1 MFNLKSFV
9 LNRRFLAKPKRVNSL
24 WSLGLSKT
32 FLLICLLVITG
43 VNLRVSAA
51 DYVVPANP
59 LSSVAEIKTDG
70 SVKYALQ
77 ATYIQDYATSG
88 HFLNRFLANAGVGGV
103 ISIGNTTQK
112 SSVGSTYTDI
122 NSLLNASDVEKHLFT
137 FETQSDGNI
146 KVKNCNDNTY
156 WGLNSSKRPY
166 PVSGVGSATSITF
179 TLDGS
184 HSGMFILSLDN
195 IIVKTASTASYIIS
209 VNSSSSYYNTTYKNI
224 SFKIWPVEE
233 KKASAVNYKF
243 FDTSDT
249 EITALAKSGVEITE
263 GSTVASLSGVTIPSY
278 VNATYY
284 TDAAF
289 TSEVAGTSTPEAN
302 KTYYVKTRY
311 KSGMPF
317 VLGGTY
323 FALGN
328 GSNYL
333 SNHDKTSGNDQYAI
347 KMSGDWYNGFVVQ
360 DYSSNYLSDAAGT
373 FSGTAD
379 SKLQIVL
386 TDENYYLKSVSTG
399 NYISLS
405 ADAVSYVA
413 DIASATPLSNLSETK
428 AGEILAAYPAARY
441 VGTYSSTQ
449 TGVAFDDIVKG
460 NGKIARE
467 ASKYYFVEQAANT
480 DYLLSSVNSSQ
491 ELTAGTT
498 VYAVSG
504 SNGGDNFAALWS
516 FNNNELTNI
525 NANKG
530 LSPQAELGAGTT
542 ATVGASSVSY
552 SNPQNIQAYTIS
564 LAGTG
569 VYNYLKQSGNETI
582 EASAAAPGAEGY
594 WYLREAETFTIKMNA
609 VGGQSYATVYAPV
622 ALAKPAG
629 ETAKLYTAAFST
641 DKKSL
646 VLTEITSEVI
656 AKETPIVLISKSAA
670 ASAKLALSYAAGEA
684 QVSDME
690 GCILKQLFDAD
701 ANRKDYRTL
710 GRNGQG
716 EVGFFV
722 PSASVTNIPA
732 NRAYLNIPEGSTL
745 SDLTNNLV
753 LRFEDGTETGI
764 APSELFGT
772 QEQQSAVIFDLSGR
786 RVQQAAKGGIYIMNG
801 KKIYV
806 KCRAN
811 ERN

>member
-1 MFNLKSFV
+1 MYSAF
-9 LNRRFLAKPKRVNSL
+9 LNAAPTKYRSYTSYYRIYEIIEPKANQVNY
-24 WSLGLSKT
+24 KYYDA
-32 FLLICLLVITG
+32 TG
-43 VNLRVSAA
+43 TPLNET
-51 DYVVPANP
+51 AN
-59 LSSVAEIKTDG
+59 SVEIKTG
-70 SVKYALQ
+70 GTVE
-77 ATYIQDYATSG
+77 
-88 HFLNRFLANAGVGGV
+88 NLANIPNYVDA
-103 ISIGNTTQK
+103 TF
-112 SSVGSTYTDI
+112 YT
-122 NSLLNASDVEKHLFT
+122 NE
-137 FETQSDGNI
+137 
-146 KVKNCNDNTY
+146 
-156 WGLNSSKRPY
+156 GL
-166 PVSGVGSATSITF
+166 
-179 TLDGS
+179 
-184 HSGMFILSLDN
+184 
-195 IIVKTASTASYIIS
+195 TAEVA
-209 VNSSSSYYNTTYKNI
+209 
-224 SFKIWPVEE
+224 
-233 KKASAVNYKF
+233 
-243 FDTSDT
+243 D
-249 EITALAKSGVEITE
+249 ITAT
-263 GSTVASLSGVTIPSY
+263 P
-278 VNATYY
+278 
-284 TDAAF
+284 
-289 TSEVAGTSTPEAN
+289 VAGT
-302 KTYYVKTRY
+302 TYYVKTRY

-317 VLGGTY
+317 VLDGTY
-323 FALGN
+323 FALGKD
-328 GSNYL
+328 SNYL
-333 SNHDKTSGNDQYAI
+333 YNDDKTSGNDQYAI
-347 KMSGDWYNGFVVQ
+347 KMSGDWYNGFVIQ
-360 DYSSNYLSDAAGT
+360 DSSDKYLSDADGT
-373 FSGTAD
+373 FSGTVD
-379 SKLQIVL
+379 SKLQIEL
-386 TDENYYLKSVSTG
+386 TGDNYFLKSVSTR

-405 ADAVSYVA
+405 SDAVAYVA

-460 NGKIARE
+460 KGKIVRE
-467 ASKYYFVEQAANT
+467 DSKYYFVEQAANT

-491 ELTAGTT
+491 KLIAGTT

-516 FNNNELTNI
+516 FNNKRLTNI
-525 NANKG
+525 NTGQA
-530 LSPQAELGAGTT
+530 LSPQAGLGTGTI
-542 ATVGASSVSY
+542 ATVDASSVY
-552 SNPQNIQAYTIS
+552 YANPQIFQAYWIS
-564 LAGTG
+564 LADTG
-569 VYNYLKQSGNETI
+569 VYNYLKQNGNETI
-582 EASAAAPGAEGY
+582 VASDAAPGAEGH

-629 ETAKLYTAAFST
+629 ETANLYTAAFST

-656 AKETPIVLISKSAA
+656 AKETPIVLISESAA

-806 KCRAN
+806 K
-811 ERN
+811 

>member
-24 WSLGLSKT
+24 WSFGLSKT
-32 FLLICLLVITG
+32 FLLICLLVVTGG
-43 VNLRVSAA
+43 VNHRVSAA
-51 DYVVPANP
+51 DIKYKLLGADDV
-59 LSSVAEIKTDG
+59 IKTDG
-70 SVKYALQ
+70 TKYAIQLKS
-77 ATYIQDYATSG
+77 ADVKTLPSGKSEKANYFLGDLGLNLNKEYLITLSTALSGGTYTTSIDY
-88 HFLNRFLANAGVGGV
+88 
-103 ISIGNTTQK
+103 IIGN
-112 SSVGSTYTDI
+112 VGQ
-122 NSLLNASDVEKHLFT
+122 ASGQFYLFT
-137 FETQSDGNI
+137 FEKSGDNTL
-146 KVKNCNDNTY
+146 VKNVKSDTY
-156 WGLNSSKRPY
+156 WGNNTQSRPYRVDASSAKPFTYSYDSSKSAFSISLDGKRLNVLSKTSHY
-166 PVSGVGSATSITF
+166 VSGDSKYANN
-179 TLDGS
+179 L
-184 HSGMFILSLDN
+184 
-195 IIVKTASTASYIIS
+195 
-209 VNSSSSYYNTTYKNI
+209 SYYNIYEI
-224 SFKIWPVEE
+224 VESAA
-233 KKASAVNYKF
+233 ASVSYKF
-243 FDTSDT
+243 FDTSDK
-249 EITALAKSGVEITE
+249 EITALAKNGVAITE

-289 TSEVAGTSTPEAN
+289 TSEVTGTSTPEAN

-333 SNHDKTSGNDQYAI
+333 YNHDKTSGNDQYAI

-360 DYSSNYLSDAAGT
+360 DSSDNYLSDAAGT
-373 FSGTAD
+373 FSGTTN
-379 SKLQIVL
+379 SKLQIEL
-386 TDENYYLKSVSTG
+386 KDENYYLKSVST
-399 NYISLS
+399 NRYISLS
-405 ADAVSYVA
+405 ADAVSYVTN
-413 DIASATPLSNLSETK
+413 IAFATPLSNLSETK
-428 AGEILAAYPAARY
+428 AREILADYPAARY

-449 TGVAFDDIVKG
+449 TDVAFDDIVKG
-460 NGKIARE
+460 KGKIERD

-491 ELTAGTT
+491 ELVAGRT

-516 FNNNELTNI
+516 FNYKKLTNI
-525 NANKG
+525 NTGQA
-530 LSPQAELGAGTT
+530 LSPQAGLGTGTI
-542 ATVGASSVSY
+542 ATVDASSVY
-552 SNPQNIQAYTIS
+552 YDKPQIFQAYWIS
-564 LAGTG
+564 LADTG
-569 VYNYLKQSGNETI
+569 VYNYLKQNGNETI
-582 EASAAAPGAEGY
+582 VASAAAPGVEGH

-656 AKETPIVLISKSAA
+656 AKETPIVLISESAA

-690 GCILKQLFDAD
+690 GCLLKQLFDAD

-710 GRNGQG
+710 GRNGEG

-732 NRAYLNIPEGSTL
+732 NRAYLNIPEGSMP
-745 SDLTNNLV
+745 SDLTKNLV

-772 QEQQSAVIFDLSGR
+772 QEQQPAVIFDLSGR

>member
-24 WSLGLSKT
+24 WSFDLSKT

-43 VNLRVSAA
+43 GVNLRVSAA
-51 DYVVPANP
+51 DITAKQ
-59 LSSVAEIKTDG
+59 LGAGDAIKTDG
-70 SVKYALQ
+70 TKYA
-77 ATYIQDYATSG
+77 IQLCDVPTFNEIKKQYY
-88 HFLNRFLANAGVGGV
+88 FLANGGWNSVITLGVNSSSFITN
-103 ISIGNTTQK
+103 ISNI
-112 SSVGSTYTDI
+112 I
-122 NSLLNASDVEKHLFT
+122 SDVEGAGKAYLFT
-137 FETQSDGNI
+137 FEVRSSDGKI
-146 KVKNCNDNTY
+146 VVKNYNDGTY
-156 WGLNSSKRPY
+156 WGFNSTTSKRPS
-166 PVSGVGSATSITF
+166 PVADISNAKAFTYEYKTGYKYGKSAFIIYLEGTS
-179 TLDGS
+179 LNEAS
-184 HSGMFILSLDN
+184 NLS
-195 IIVKTASTASYIIS
+195 AF
-209 VNSSSSYYNTTYKNI
+209 VNALSSNTNQSYYNIYEIN
-224 SFKIWPVEE
+224 EA
-233 KKASAVNYKF
+233 KADQVNYKYY
-243 FDTSDT
+243 DTAGT
-249 EITALAKSGVEITE
+249 PLNETANSVEITT
-263 GSTVASLSGVTIPSY
+263 GGTIENLANIPNY
-278 VNATYY
+278 VDATFY
-284 TDAAF
+284 TNEDLTA
-289 TSEVAGTSTPEAN
+289 EVADVTATPAAGT
-302 KTYYVKTRY
+302 TYYVKTRY

-333 SNHDKTSGNDQYAI
+333 YNHDNTSGNDQYAI
-347 KMSGDWYNGFVVQ
+347 KMSGDWYNGYVVQ

-379 SKLQIVL
+379 SKLQIEL

-405 ADAVSYVA
+405 ADAVSYVT

-491 ELTAGTT
+491 ELIAGTT

-516 FNNNELTNI
+516 FYNNVLTNI
-525 NANKG
+525 NAKKG

-629 ETAKLYTAAFST
+629 ETAKLYTAVFST

-690 GCILKQLFDAD
+690 GCLLKQLFDAD

-710 GRNGQG
+710 GRNGKG

-772 QEQQSAVIFDLSGR
+772 QVQQSAVIFDLSGR

-806 KCRAN
+806 K
-811 ERN
+811 

>member
-1 MFNLKSFV
+1 MFV
-9 LNRRFLAKPKRVNSL
+9 L
-24 WSLGLSKT
+24 SLGGTVLKT
-32 FLLICLLVITG
+32 TG
-43 VNLRVSAA
+43 ATSC
-51 DYVVPANP
+51 YV
-59 LSSVAEIKTDG
+59 
-70 SVKYALQ
+70 SVK
-77 ATYIQDYATSG
+77 
-88 HFLNRFLANAGVGGV
+88 
-103 ISIGNTTQK
+103 
-112 SSVGSTYTDI
+112 
-122 NSLLNASDVEKHLFT
+122 
-137 FETQSDGNI
+137 
-146 KVKNCNDNTY
+146 
-156 WGLNSSKRPY
+156 GLS
-166 PVSGVGSATSITF
+166 
-179 TLDGS
+179 
-184 HSGMFILSLDN
+184 
-195 IIVKTASTASYIIS
+195 
-209 VNSSSSYYNTTYKNI
+209 TYKNI

-249 EITALAKSGVEITE
+249 QITALAKNGVAITE

-289 TSEVAGTSTPEAN
+289 TSESKVAGTSTPEAN

-328 GSNYL
+328 GNNYL
-333 SNHDKTSGNDQYAI
+333 YNHDKTSGNDQYAI

-360 DYSSNYLSDAAGT
+360 DYSSKSSNYLSDADGT
-373 FSGTAD
+373 FNGTAD
-379 SKLQIVL
+379 SKLQIEL
-386 TDENYYLKSVSTG
+386 KDENYYLKSVRTG
-399 NYISLS
+399 NYIRLS
-405 ADAVSYVA
+405 TDAVSYV

-428 AGEILAAYPAARY
+428 AGEILADYPAARY

-449 TGVAFDDIVKG
+449 TGVAFNDIVKG
-460 NGKIARE
+460 NGKIALD

-480 DYLLSSVNSSQ
+480 AYLLSSVNSSQ
-491 ELTAGTT
+491 KLIAGTT

-516 FNNNELTNI
+516 FYNNELTNI
-525 NANKG
+525 NTGQA

-542 ATVGASSVSY
+542 ATVGPSSVSY
-552 SNPQNIQAYTIS
+552 SNPQNIQAYTIFLS
-564 LAGTG
+564 GDRK
-569 VYNYLKQSGNETI
+569 YNYLKQNGHETI
-582 EASAAAPGAEGY
+582 VASDAKPGAAAPGVEGY

-609 VGGQSYATVYAPV
+609 VDGKSYATVYAPV
-622 ALAKPAG
+622 ALAKPAD
-629 ETAKLYTAAFST
+629 ETAKLYTAAFSK

-646 VLTEITSEVI
+646 VLTEISSEVI
-656 AKETPIVLISKSAA
+656 AKETPIVLISESAA
-670 ASAKLALSYAAGEA
+670 ASAKLALSYEAGEA

-710 GRNGQG
+710 GRNGKG

-722 PSASVTNIPA
+722 PSASVANIPA

-764 APSELFGT
+764 APSALFGT
-772 QEQQSAVIFDLSGR
+772 QEQQPAACFDLSGR

-806 KCRAN
+806 K
-811 ERN
+811 

>member
-1 MFNLKSFV
+1 MFV
-9 LNRRFLAKPKRVNSL
+9 LSLAGRVL
-24 WSLGLSKT
+24 K
-32 FLLICLLVITG
+32 I
-43 VNLRVSAA
+43 
-51 DYVVPANP
+51 
-59 LSSVAEIKTDG
+59 
-70 SVKYALQ
+70 
-77 ATYIQDYATSG
+77 
-88 HFLNRFLANAGVGGV
+88 
-103 ISIGNTTQK
+103 IGNTACFV
-112 SSVGSTYTDI
+112 SVKG
-122 NSLLNASDVEKHLFT
+122 
-137 FETQSDGNI
+137 
-146 KVKNCNDNTY
+146 
-156 WGLNSSKRPY
+156 
-166 PVSGVGSATSITF
+166 TS
-179 TLDGS
+179 
-184 HSGMFILSLDN
+184 
-195 IIVKTASTASYIIS
+195 
-209 VNSSSSYYNTTYKNI
+209 TYKNI

-249 EITALAKSGVEITE
+249 EITALAKTGVEITE

-289 TSEVAGTSTPEAN
+289 TSTSEVAGTSTPEAD

-333 SNHDKTSGNDQYAI
+333 YNHDKTSGNDQYAI

-360 DYSSNYLSDAAGT
+360 DYSDNYLSDDAGT
-373 FSGTAD
+373 FSGTAG
-379 SKLQIVL
+379 SKLQIEL
-386 TDENYYLKSVSTG
+386 TGDNYFLKSVRTG
-399 NYISLS
+399 NYIRLS
-405 ADAVSYVA
+405 TDAVSYV

-449 TGVAFDDIVKG
+449 TGVAFNDIVKG
-460 NGKIARE
+460 NGKIALK

-480 DYLLSSVNSSQ
+480 AYLLSSVNSSQ
-491 ELTAGTT
+491 ELIARRT

-530 LSPQAELGAGTT
+530 LSPQAELGAGTI
-542 ATVGASSVSY
+542 ATVGPSSVSY
-552 SNPQNIQAYTIS
+552 ANLQNIQAYTIFLS
-564 LAGTG
+564 GG
-569 VYNYLKQSGNETI
+569 GEYNCLRQNGNKTI
-582 EASAAAPGAEGY
+582 VVSDAKPGAAAPGVEGY

-609 VGGQSYATVYAPV
+609 VGSQSYATVYAPV
-622 ALAKPAG
+622 ALTKPAD
-629 ETAKLYTAAFST
+629 ETAKLYTAAFSK

-656 AKETPIVLISKSAA
+656 AKETPIVIISESAA
-670 ASAKLALSYAAGEA
+670 ASAKLALSYAAGEE
-684 QVSDME
+684 QTSDME

-710 GRNGQG
+710 GRNGNS

-722 PSASVTNIPA
+722 PSANVNNIPA

-745 SDLTNNLV
+745 SEMTKNLV

-764 APSELFGT
+764 APSVLFGT
-772 QEQQSAVIFDLSGR
+772 QEEQPAAIFDLSGR
-786 RVQQAAKGGIYIMNG
+786 RVQQAAKGGIYIQNG

-806 KCRAN
+806 K
-811 ERN
+811 

>member
-1 MFNLKSFV
+1 
-9 LNRRFLAKPKRVNSL
+9 
-24 WSLGLSKT
+24 
-32 FLLICLLVITG
+32 
-43 VNLRVSAA
+43 
-51 DYVVPANP
+51 
-59 LSSVAEIKTDG
+59 
-70 SVKYALQ
+70 
-77 ATYIQDYATSG
+77 
-88 HFLNRFLANAGVGGV
+88 
-103 ISIGNTTQK
+103 
-112 SSVGSTYTDI
+112 
-122 NSLLNASDVEKHLFT
+122 
-137 FETQSDGNI
+137 
-146 KVKNCNDNTY
+146 
-156 WGLNSSKRPY
+156 
-166 PVSGVGSATSITF
+166 
-179 TLDGS
+179 
-184 HSGMFILSLDN
+184 MFILSLN
-195 IIVKTASTASYIIS
+195 GIIVKTVSTASYYLS
-209 VNSSSSYYNTTYKNI
+209 VNSGSSYYNTTYKNI

-249 EITALAKSGVEITE
+249 QITALAKTGVAITE

-289 TSEVAGTSTPEAN
+289 TSEVAGTSTPEAD

-333 SNHDKTSGNDQYAI
+333 YNHDKTSGNDQYAI

-379 SKLQIVL
+379 SKLQIEL
-386 TDENYYLKSVSTG
+386 TDENYYLKSVSTR

-405 ADAVSYVA
+405 ADAVAYVA

-460 NGKIARE
+460 NGKIVRE

-498 VYAVSG
+498 DYAVSG

-516 FNNNELTNI
+516 FYNNELTNI

-569 VYNYLKQSGNETI
+569 DVYNYLKQSGNETI

-656 AKETPIVLISKSAA
+656 AKETPIVLISESAA

-772 QEQQSAVIFDLSGR
+772 QEQQPAVIFDLSGR

>member
-1 MFNLKSFV
+1 MNV
-9 LNRRFLAKPKRVNSL
+9 E
-24 WSLGLSKT
+24 
-32 FLLICLLVITG
+32 
-43 VNLRVSAA
+43 SAYSA
-51 DYVVPANP
+51 
-59 LSSVAEIKTDG
+59 
-70 SVKYALQ
+70 
-77 ATYIQDYATSG
+77 
-88 HFLNRFLANAGVGGV
+88 FLNADPTKYR
-103 ISIGNTTQK
+103 SNT
-112 SSVGSTYTDI
+112 GYYRI
-122 NSLLNASDVEKHLFT
+122 YE
-137 FETQSDGNI
+137 
-146 KVKNCNDNTY
+146 
-156 WGLNSSKRPY
+156 
-166 PVSGVGSATSITF
+166 
-179 TLDGS
+179 
-184 HSGMFILSLDN
+184 
-195 IIVKTASTASYIIS
+195 IIE
-209 VNSSSSYYNTTYKNI
+209 
-224 SFKIWPVEE
+224 P
-233 KKASAVNYKF
+233 KADQVNYKYY
-243 FDTSDT
+243 DAAG
-249 EITALAKSGVEITE
+249 TALNETAYSVAITTGGTVENLANLPNYVDATFYTNE
-263 GSTVASLSGVTIPSY
+263 GLTAEVPDVT
-278 VNATYY
+278 ATP
-284 TDAAF
+284 A
-289 TSEVAGTSTPEAN
+289 AGT
-302 KTYYVKTRY
+302 TYYVKTRY

-333 SNHDKTSGNDQYAI
+333 YNHDKTSGNDQYAI
-347 KMSGDWYNGFVVQ
+347 KMSGDWYNGFVIQ
-360 DYSSNYLSDAAGT
+360 DSSDKYLSDDAGT
-373 FSGTAD
+373 FSGTAG
-379 SKLQIVL
+379 SKLQIEL
-386 TDENYYLKSVSTG
+386 TDDNYFLKSVRTG

-405 ADAVSYVA
+405 ADAVAYVTEMA
-413 DIASATPLSNLSETK
+413 LATPLSNLSEKK

-460 NGKIARE
+460 KRKIVRE
-467 ASKYYFVEQAANT
+467 DSKYYFVEQAADT
-480 DYLLSSVNSSQ
+480 TYLLSSVNSSQ
-491 ELTAGTT
+491 ELVAGRT

-516 FNNNELTNI
+516 FNNKKLTNI
-525 NANKG
+525 NTGQA
-530 LSPQAELGAGTT
+530 LSPQAGLGTGAI
-542 ATVGASSVSY
+542 ATVDASSVY
-552 SNPQNIQAYTIS
+552 HANPQIFQDYWIS
-564 LAGTG
+564 LEDTG
-569 VYNYLKQSGNETI
+569 VYNYLKQNGKETI
-582 EASAAAPGAEGY
+582 VASDAALGSPGVEGH

-609 VGGQSYATVYAPV
+609 VGDQSYATVYAPV

-690 GCILKQLFDAD
+690 GCILKQLFDAK

-764 APSELFGT
+764 APSALFGT
-772 QEQQSAVIFDLSGR
+772 QEQQPAACFDLSGR

-806 KCRAN
+806 K
-811 ERN
+811 

>member
-1 MFNLKSFV
+1 
-9 LNRRFLAKPKRVNSL
+9 
-24 WSLGLSKT
+24 
-32 FLLICLLVITG
+32 
-43 VNLRVSAA
+43 
-51 DYVVPANP
+51 
-59 LSSVAEIKTDG
+59 
-70 SVKYALQ
+70 
-77 ATYIQDYATSG
+77 
-88 HFLNRFLANAGVGGV
+88 
-103 ISIGNTTQK
+103 
-112 SSVGSTYTDI
+112 
-122 NSLLNASDVEKHLFT
+122 
-137 FETQSDGNI
+137 
-146 KVKNCNDNTY
+146 
-156 WGLNSSKRPY
+156 
-166 PVSGVGSATSITF
+166 
-179 TLDGS
+179 
-184 HSGMFILSLDN
+184 MFILSLN
-195 IIVKTASTASYIIS
+195 GIEVKTMSANSYRLS
-209 VNSSSSYYNTTYKNI
+209 VNSGNSNYKTYKNI

-249 EITALAKSGVEITE
+249 EITALAKNGVAITE
-263 GSTVASLSGVTIPSY
+263 RSTVASLSGVTIPNY

-289 TSEVAGTSTPEAN
+289 TFESKVAGTSTPEAN

-317 VLGGTY
+317 VPGGTY

-333 SNHDKTSGNDQYAI
+333 YNHDKTSGNDRYAI

-360 DYSSNYLSDAAGT
+360 DYSNNYLSDAAGT
-373 FSGTAD
+373 FSGTAG
-379 SKLQIVL
+379 SKLQIEL
-386 TDENYYLKSVSTG
+386 TDDNYFLKSVRTG

-405 ADAVSYVA
+405 ADAVAYVTEMA
-413 DIASATPLSNLSETK
+413 LATPLSNLSETK

-460 NGKIARE
+460 KRKIVRE
-467 ASKYYFVEQAANT
+467 DSKYYFVEQAADT
-480 DYLLSSVNSSQ
+480 TYLLSSVNSSQ
-491 ELTAGTT
+491 ELVAGRT

-516 FNNNELTNI
+516 FNNKKLTNI
-525 NANKG
+525 NTGQA
-530 LSPQAELGAGTT
+530 LSPQAELGTGTI
-542 ATVGASSVSY
+542 AIVDVHSVPY
-552 SNPQNIQAYTIS
+552 TNPQIFQAYWIS
-564 LAGTG
+564 LEDTG
-569 VYNYLKQSGNETI
+569 VYNYLKQDGNETI
-582 EASAAAPGAEGY
+582 VAVELDAKPGGAGPGVEGY

-656 AKETPIVLISKSAA
+656 AKETPIVLISESAA
-670 ASAKLALSYAAGEA
+670 ASAKLALSYAAGEE
-684 QVSDME
+684 QTSDME

-772 QEQQSAVIFDLSGR
+772 QEQQPAACFDLSGR

-806 KCRAN
+806 K
-811 ERN
+811 

>member
-1 MFNLKSFV
+1 MFNLKS
-9 LNRRFLAKPKRVNSL
+9 
-24 WSLGLSKT
+24 
-32 FLLICLLVITG
+32 FLLICLLVIMGG
-43 VNLRVSAA
+43 VNHKAAAA
-51 DYVVPANP
+51 DIDYKQLGADDV
-59 LSSVAEIKTDG
+59 IKTDG
-70 SVKYALQ
+70 TKYAIQLNS
-77 ATYIQDYATSG
+77 AYITSAPSG
-88 HFLNRFLANAGVGGV
+88 YSERANYFLGDLGVSSSSAYV
-103 ISIGNTTQK
+103 ITLSTSYK
-112 SSVGSTYTDI
+112 VGEGTYTTSIDYI
-122 NSLLNASDVEKHLFT
+122 IQNIDNASGQVFIYT
-137 FETQSDGNI
+137 FEKSGDNTL
-146 KVKNCNDNTY
+146 VKNVNSGTY
-156 WGLNSSKRPY
+156 WGLNSQSRPCR
-166 PVSGVGSATSITF
+166 VSDISSATPFSYSYESSKSAFAI
-179 TLDGS
+179 
-184 HSGMFILSLDN
+184 SLN
-195 IIVKTASTASYIIS
+195 GNRLNGVSKTSQYVS
-209 VNSSSSYYNTTYKNI
+209 VDSKYSSNLAYYNIYEI
-224 SFKIWPVEE
+224 IESAA
-233 KKASAVNYKF
+233 ASVNYKF

-249 EITALAKSGVEITE
+249 EITALAKNGVAITE

-289 TSEVAGTSTPEAN
+289 TSEVAGTSTPEAD

-333 SNHDKTSGNDQYAI
+333 YNHDKTSGNDQYAI

-360 DYSSNYLSDAAGT
+360 DSSDKYLSDAAGT
-373 FSGTAD
+373 FNGTVD
-379 SKLQIVL
+379 SKLQIEL
-386 TDENYYLKSVSTG
+386 TGDNYFLKSVSTG
-399 NYISLS
+399 NYIRLS
-405 ADAVSYVA
+405 TDAVSYV

-428 AGEILAAYPAARY
+428 VREILAAYPAARY

-460 NGKIARE
+460 KGTIERE

-491 ELTAGTT
+491 KLIAGTT

-530 LSPQAELGAGTT
+530 LSPQAELGAGTI
-542 ATVGASSVSY
+542 ATVGPSSVSY
-552 SNPQNIQAYTIS
+552 ANPQNIQAYRIS
-564 LAGTG
+564 LAGTGG
-569 VYNYLKQSGNETI
+569 VYNYLKQNGHETI
-582 EASAAAPGAEGY
+582 EASAAAPGEAGY

-609 VGGQSYATVYAPV
+609 VGDQSYATVYAPV

-670 ASAKLALSYAAGEA
+670 ASAKLALSYAAGEE
-684 QVSDME
+684 QTSDME

-710 GRNGQG
+710 GRNGED

-745 SDLTNNLV
+745 SEMTKNLV

-772 QEQQSAVIFDLSGR
+772 QEQQPAACFDLTGR
-786 RVQQAAKGGIYIMNG
+786 RVQQAAKGGIYIKNG

-806 KCRAN
+806 K
-811 ERN
+811 

>member
-1 MFNLKSFV
+1 
-9 LNRRFLAKPKRVNSL
+9 
-24 WSLGLSKT
+24 
-32 FLLICLLVITG
+32 
-43 VNLRVSAA
+43 
-51 DYVVPANP
+51 
-59 LSSVAEIKTDG
+59 
-70 SVKYALQ
+70 
-77 ATYIQDYATSG
+77 
-88 HFLNRFLANAGVGGV
+88 
-103 ISIGNTTQK
+103 
-112 SSVGSTYTDI
+112 
-122 NSLLNASDVEKHLFT
+122 
-137 FETQSDGNI
+137 
-146 KVKNCNDNTY
+146 
-156 WGLNSSKRPY
+156 
-166 PVSGVGSATSITF
+166 
-179 TLDGS
+179 
-184 HSGMFILSLDN
+184 MFILSLN
-195 IIVKTASTASYIIS
+195 GIIVKTASTASYYLS
-209 VNSSSSYYNTTYKNI
+209 VNSGSSYYNTTYKNI

-249 EITALAKSGVEITE
+249 EITALAKSGVAITE

-284 TDAAF
+284 TNAAF
-289 TSEVAGTSTPEAN
+289 TSESEVAGTSTPEAD

-333 SNHDKTSGNDQYAI
+333 YNHDKTSGNDQYAI

-360 DYSSNYLSDAAGT
+360 DYSDNYLSDAAGT

-379 SKLQIVL
+379 SKLQIEL
-386 TDENYYLKSVSTG
+386 TGDNYFLKSVSTD

-413 DIASATPLSNLSETK
+413 NIALATPLSNLSATK

-491 ELTAGTT
+491 ELIARRT

-516 FNNNELTNI
+516 FYNNELTNI

-569 VYNYLKQSGNETI
+569 EYNYLKQNGHETI
-582 EASAAAPGAEGY
+582 EVIKASDAAPGPEIY

-609 VGGQSYATVYAPV
+609 VGGKSYATVYAPV

-764 APSELFGT
+764 APSALFGT
-772 QEQQSAVIFDLSGR
+772 QEQQPAACFDLSGR

-806 KCRAN
+806 K
-811 ERN
+811 

>member
-1 MFNLKSFV
+1 
-9 LNRRFLAKPKRVNSL
+9 
-24 WSLGLSKT
+24 
-32 FLLICLLVITG
+32 
-43 VNLRVSAA
+43 
-51 DYVVPANP
+51 
-59 LSSVAEIKTDG
+59 
-70 SVKYALQ
+70 
-77 ATYIQDYATSG
+77 
-88 HFLNRFLANAGVGGV
+88 
-103 ISIGNTTQK
+103 
-112 SSVGSTYTDI
+112 
-122 NSLLNASDVEKHLFT
+122 
-137 FETQSDGNI
+137 
-146 KVKNCNDNTY
+146 
-156 WGLNSSKRPY
+156 
-166 PVSGVGSATSITF
+166 
-179 TLDGS
+179 
-184 HSGMFILSLDN
+184 MFILSLN
-195 IIVKTASTASYIIS
+195 GIIVKTVSTASYYLS
-209 VNSSSSYYNTTYKNI
+209 VNSGSSYYNTTYKNI

-249 EITALAKSGVEITE
+249 QITALAKTGVAITE

-333 SNHDKTSGNDQYAI
+333 YNHDKISGNDQYAI

-379 SKLQIVL
+379 SKLQIEL
-386 TDENYYLKSVSTG
+386 TDENYYLKSVSTR

-405 ADAVSYVA
+405 ADAVAYVA

-460 NGKIARE
+460 NGKIVRE

-491 ELTAGTT
+491 ELVAGRT

-569 VYNYLKQSGNETI
+569 DVYNYLKQSGNETI

-656 AKETPIVLISKSAA
+656 AKETPIVLISESAA

-710 GRNGQG
+710 GRNGKG

-806 KCRAN
+806 K
-811 ERN
+811 

>member
-1 MFNLKSFV
+1 
-9 LNRRFLAKPKRVNSL
+9 
-24 WSLGLSKT
+24 
-32 FLLICLLVITG
+32 
-43 VNLRVSAA
+43 
-51 DYVVPANP
+51 
-59 LSSVAEIKTDG
+59 
-70 SVKYALQ
+70 
-77 ATYIQDYATSG
+77 
-88 HFLNRFLANAGVGGV
+88 
-103 ISIGNTTQK
+103 
-112 SSVGSTYTDI
+112 
-122 NSLLNASDVEKHLFT
+122 
-137 FETQSDGNI
+137 
-146 KVKNCNDNTY
+146 
-156 WGLNSSKRPY
+156 
-166 PVSGVGSATSITF
+166 
-179 TLDGS
+179 
-184 HSGMFILSLDN
+184 MFILSLDN
-195 IIVKTASTASYIIS
+195 IIVKTASTASYIVS

-249 EITALAKSGVEITE
+249 EITALAKNGVAITE
-263 GSTVASLSGVTIPSY
+263 GSTVASLSGVTIPNY

-333 SNHDKTSGNDQYAI
+333 YNHGKTSGNDQYAI

-379 SKLQIVL
+379 SKLQIEL
-386 TDENYYLKSVSTG
+386 TDENYYLKSVSTR

-405 ADAVSYVA
+405 ADAVAYVA

-460 NGKIARE
+460 NGKIVRE

-516 FNNNELTNI
+516 FNDALTNI

-530 LSPQAELGAGTT
+530 LSPQAELGAGTI
-542 ATVGASSVSY
+542 ATVGPSSVSY
-552 SNPQNIQAYTIS
+552 ANPQNIQAYTIS

-569 VYNYLKQSGNETI
+569 VYNYLKQNGNETI
-582 EASAAAPGAEGY
+582 VASAAVPGPEGY

-806 KCRAN
+806 K
-811 ERN
+811 

>member
-1 MFNLKSFV
+1 
-9 LNRRFLAKPKRVNSL
+9 
-24 WSLGLSKT
+24 
-32 FLLICLLVITG
+32 
-43 VNLRVSAA
+43 
-51 DYVVPANP
+51 
-59 LSSVAEIKTDG
+59 
-70 SVKYALQ
+70 
-77 ATYIQDYATSG
+77 
-88 HFLNRFLANAGVGGV
+88 
-103 ISIGNTTQK
+103 
-112 SSVGSTYTDI
+112 
-122 NSLLNASDVEKHLFT
+122 
-137 FETQSDGNI
+137 
-146 KVKNCNDNTY
+146 
-156 WGLNSSKRPY
+156 
-166 PVSGVGSATSITF
+166 
-179 TLDGS
+179 
-184 HSGMFILSLDN
+184 MFILSLDN
-195 IIVKTASTASYIIS
+195 IIVKTASTASYIVS

-289 TSEVAGTSTPEAN
+289 TSEVAGTSTPEAD

-333 SNHDKTSGNDQYAI
+333 YNHDKTSGNDQYAI

-360 DYSSNYLSDAAGT
+360 DSSDKYLSDAAGT

-379 SKLQIVL
+379 SKLQIEL
-386 TDENYYLKSVSTG
+386 TGDNYFLKSVSTG
-399 NYISLS
+399 NYIRLS
-405 ADAVSYVA
+405 ADAVAYVA
-413 DIASATPLSNLSETK
+413 DIASSTPLSNLSETK

-460 NGKIARE
+460 NGKIALD

-491 ELTAGTT
+491 ELITGRT

-516 FNNNELTNI
+516 FYNNELTNI
-525 NANKG
+525 NTGQA

-542 ATVGASSVSY
+542 ATVGPSSVSY
-552 SNPQNIQAYTIS
+552 SNPQNIQAYTIFLS
-564 LAGTG
+564 GDRK
-569 VYNYLKQSGNETI
+569 YNYLKQNGHETI
-582 EASAAAPGAEGY
+582 VASDAKPGAAAPGVEGY

-609 VGGQSYATVYAPV
+609 VDGKSYATVYAPV

-656 AKETPIVLISKSAA
+656 AKETPIVIISESAA
-670 ASAKLALSYAAGEA
+670 ASATLALSYAVGEA
-684 QVSDME
+684 QTSDME

-710 GRNGQG
+710 GRNGKD

-722 PSASVTNIPA
+722 PSTSVTNIPA
-732 NRAYLNIPEGSTL
+732 NRAYLKIPEGSTL

-806 KCRAN
+806 K
-811 ERN
+811 

>member
-1 MFNLKSFV
+1 M
-9 LNRRFLAKPKRVNSL
+9 
-24 WSLGLSKT
+24 
-32 FLLICLLVITG
+32 
-43 VNLRVSAA
+43 
-51 DYVVPANP
+51 
-59 LSSVAEIKTDG
+59 
-70 SVKYALQ
+70 
-77 ATYIQDYATSG
+77 
-88 HFLNRFLANAGVGGV
+88 
-103 ISIGNTTQK
+103 
-112 SSVGSTYTDI
+112 
-122 NSLLNASDVEKHLFT
+122 
-137 FETQSDGNI
+137 
-146 KVKNCNDNTY
+146 
-156 WGLNSSKRPY
+156 
-166 PVSGVGSATSITF
+166 
-179 TLDGS
+179 
-184 HSGMFILSLDN
+184 
-195 IIVKTASTASYIIS
+195 
-209 VNSSSSYYNTTYKNI
+209 
-224 SFKIWPVEE
+224 
-233 KKASAVNYKF
+233 
-243 FDTSDT
+243 
-249 EITALAKSGVEITE
+249 
-263 GSTVASLSGVTIPSY
+263 
-278 VNATYY
+278 NATYY

-289 TSEVAGTSTPEAN
+289 TSESEVAGTSTPEAD

-328 GSNYL
+328 GNNYL
-333 SNHDKTSGNDQYAI
+333 YNHDKTSGNDQYAI

-360 DYSSNYLSDAAGT
+360 DYSSKSSNYLSDADGT
-373 FSGTAD
+373 FSGTTN
-379 SKLQIVL
+379 SKLQIEL
-386 TDENYYLKSVSTG
+386 KDENYFLKSVRTG
-399 NYISLS
+399 NYIRLS
-405 ADAVSYVA
+405 TDAVSYV
-413 DIASATPLSNLSETK
+413 DIASATPLSNLSEKK

-449 TGVAFDDIVKG
+449 TGVAFNDIVKG
-460 NGKIARE
+460 NGKIALD

-480 DYLLSSVNSSQ
+480 AYLLSSVNSSQ
-491 ELTAGTT
+491 KLIAGTT

-516 FNNNELTNI
+516 FKNNELTNI
-525 NANKG
+525 NANEI
-530 LSPQAELGAGTT
+530 LSPQAELGAGKT
-542 ATVGASSVSY
+542 ATVGPSSVSY
-552 SNPQNIQAYTIS
+552 DNPQNIQAYTIS

-569 VYNYLKQSGNETI
+569 EYNYLKQNGHETI
-582 EASAAAPGAEGY
+582 EVIKASDAAPGPEIY

-609 VGGQSYATVYAPV
+609 VGGKSYATVYAPV

-656 AKETPIVLISKSAA
+656 AKETPIVLISESAA

-772 QEQQSAVIFDLSGR
+772 QEQQPAVIFDLSGR

-806 KCRAN
+806 K
-811 ERN
+811 

>member
-1 MFNLKSFV
+1 M
-9 LNRRFLAKPKRVNSL
+9 
-24 WSLGLSKT
+24 
-32 FLLICLLVITG
+32 
-43 VNLRVSAA
+43 
-51 DYVVPANP
+51 
-59 LSSVAEIKTDG
+59 
-70 SVKYALQ
+70 
-77 ATYIQDYATSG
+77 
-88 HFLNRFLANAGVGGV
+88 
-103 ISIGNTTQK
+103 
-112 SSVGSTYTDI
+112 
-122 NSLLNASDVEKHLFT
+122 
-137 FETQSDGNI
+137 
-146 KVKNCNDNTY
+146 
-156 WGLNSSKRPY
+156 
-166 PVSGVGSATSITF
+166 
-179 TLDGS
+179 LDGS
-184 HSGMFILSLDN
+184 HSGMFILSLN
-195 IIVKTASTASYIIS
+195 GIKVKTLSANSYRLS
-209 VNSSSSYYNTTYKNI
+209 VNSSNSNYNATYKNI

-233 KKASAVNYKF
+233 KKASAVNYQF

-249 EITALAKSGVEITE
+249 QITALAKTGVAITE

-289 TSEVAGTSTPEAN
+289 TSESEVAGTSTPEAD

-333 SNHDKTSGNDQYAI
+333 YNHDKTSGNDQYAI
-347 KMSGDWYNGFVVQ
+347 KMSGDWYNGFVIQ
-360 DYSSNYLSDAAGT
+360 DSSDKYLSDAAGT
-373 FSGTAD
+373 FNGTTN
-379 SKLQIVL
+379 SKLQIEL
-386 TDENYYLKSVSTG
+386 KGDNYFLKSVSTG

-405 ADAVSYVA
+405 AGAVAYVD
-413 DIASATPLSNLSETK
+413 DIDLATPLSNLSEKK

-460 NGKIARE
+460 KGTIARE

-491 ELTAGTT
+491 ELVAGRT

-516 FNNNELTNI
+516 FNNDALTNI
-525 NANKG
+525 NANNG
-530 LSPQAELGAGTT
+530 LSPQAALGTGTI
-542 ATVGASSVSY
+542 ANVYAYPVSY
-552 SNPQNIQAYTIS
+552 TNPQNIQAYKIS
-564 LAGTG
+564 LSGGG

-582 EASAAAPGAEGY
+582 VASAAAPGAEGY

-622 ALAKPAG
+622 ALTKPAG

-656 AKETPIVLISKSAA
+656 AKETPIVLISESAA

-684 QVSDME
+684 QASDME
-690 GCILKQLFDAD
+690 GCILKQLFDAK

-764 APSELFGT
+764 APSALFGT

-806 KCRAN
+806 K
-811 ERN
+811 

>member
-24 WSLGLSKT
+24 WSFGLSKT
-32 FLLICLLVITG
+32 FLLICLLVITGG

-77 ATYIQDYATSG
+77 ATYIQDYAITG

-103 ISIGNTTQK
+103 ISIGNTSNK
-112 SSVGSTYTDI
+112 SSISSTYTDI

-137 FETQSDGNI
+137 FETQGDGKI
-146 KVKNCNDNTY
+146 KVKNCNGGTY
-156 WGLNSSKRPY
+156 WGITNDKNQRPY
-166 PVSGVGSATSITF
+166 PVSEVGSAASITF
-179 TLDGS
+179 SLDGS
-184 HSGMFILSLDN
+184 HSGMFILSLNN
-195 IIVKTASTASYIIS
+195 IIVKTASTASWVIS
-209 VNSSSSYYNTTYKNI
+209 IRDNSSYKNI

-243 FDTSDT
+243 FNTSDT
-249 EITALAKSGVEITE
+249 EITALAKSGVAITE
-263 GSTVASLSGVTIPSY
+263 GSTVASLSGVTIPNY

-284 TDAAF
+284 TDAKF
-289 TSEVAGTSTPEAN
+289 TSEVTGTSTPEAD

-333 SNHDKTSGNDQYAI
+333 YNHDKTSGNDQYAI

-360 DYSSNYLSDAAGT
+360 DNSSKYLSDAAGT
-373 FSGTAD
+373 FSGTVD
-379 SKLQIVL
+379 SKLQIEL
-386 TDENYYLKSVSTG
+386 KDENYYLKSVSKG

-405 ADAVSYVA
+405 ANAVSYVTN
-413 DIASATPLSNLSETK
+413 IAFATPLSNLSETK
-428 AGEILAAYPAARY
+428 AREILAAYPAARY

-449 TGVAFDDIVKG
+449 TDVAFDDIVKG
-460 NGKIARE
+460 KGKIERD

-491 ELTAGTT
+491 ELVAGRT

-516 FNNNELTNI
+516 FNYKKLTNI
-525 NANKG
+525 NTGQA
-530 LSPQAELGAGTT
+530 LSPQAGLGTGTI
-542 ATVGASSVSY
+542 ATVDASSVY
-552 SNPQNIQAYTIS
+552 YDKPQIFQAYWIS
-564 LAGTG
+564 LADTG
-569 VYNYLKQSGNETI
+569 VYNYLKQNGNETI
-582 EASAAAPGAEGY
+582 VASAAAPGVEGH

-629 ETAKLYTAAFST
+629 ETAKLYTAAFSK

-646 VLTEITSEVI
+646 VLTEITSKVI
-656 AKETPIVLISKSAA
+656 AKETPIVLISESEAA
-670 ASAKLALSYAAGEA
+670 TAKLALSYEAGEE

-710 GRNGQG
+710 GRNGEG

>member
-1 MFNLKSFV
+1 M
-9 LNRRFLAKPKRVNSL
+9 
-24 WSLGLSKT
+24 
-32 FLLICLLVITG
+32 
-43 VNLRVSAA
+43 
-51 DYVVPANP
+51 
-59 LSSVAEIKTDG
+59 
-70 SVKYALQ
+70 
-77 ATYIQDYATSG
+77 
-88 HFLNRFLANAGVGGV
+88 
-103 ISIGNTTQK
+103 
-112 SSVGSTYTDI
+112 
-122 NSLLNASDVEKHLFT
+122 
-137 FETQSDGNI
+137 
-146 KVKNCNDNTY
+146 
-156 WGLNSSKRPY
+156 
-166 PVSGVGSATSITF
+166 
-179 TLDGS
+179 
-184 HSGMFILSLDN
+184 
-195 IIVKTASTASYIIS
+195 
-209 VNSSSSYYNTTYKNI
+209 
-224 SFKIWPVEE
+224 
-233 KKASAVNYKF
+233 
-243 FDTSDT
+243 
-249 EITALAKSGVEITE
+249 
-263 GSTVASLSGVTIPSY
+263 
-278 VNATYY
+278 NATYY

-289 TSEVAGTSTPEAN
+289 TSEVAGTSTPEAD

-333 SNHDKTSGNDQYAI
+333 YNHDKTSGNDQYAI

-379 SKLQIVL
+379 SKLQIEL
-386 TDENYYLKSVSTG
+386 TGENYYLKSVSTR

-405 ADAVSYVA
+405 ADAVAYVA
-413 DIASATPLSNLSETK
+413 DIASATPLSNLSQTK
-428 AGEILAAYPAARY
+428 AREKLAAYPAPRN
-441 VGTYSSTQ
+441 VGTNTSTH

-460 NGKIARE
+460 NGKIVRE
-467 ASKYYFVEQAANT
+467 ASKYYFVEQASNT

-491 ELTAGTT
+491 ELIAGTT

-516 FNNNELTNI
+516 FYNNVLTNI

-564 LAGTG
+564 LSGDG
-569 VYNYLKQSGNETI
+569 KYNYLKQDGNETI
-582 EASAAAPGAEGY
+582 VASDAAPGAEGY
-594 WYLREAETFTIKMNA
+594 WYLREAESFTIKMNA

-656 AKETPIVLISKSAA
+656 AKETPIVLISESAA

-684 QVSDME
+684 QASDME
-690 GCILKQLFDAD
+690 GCILKQLFDAK

-710 GRNGQG
+710 GRNGKG

-772 QEQQSAVIFDLSGR
+772 QEQQPAVIFDLSGR

-806 KCRAN
+806 K
-811 ERN
+811 

>member
-1 MFNLKSFV
+1 MFNLKS
-9 LNRRFLAKPKRVNSL
+9 
-24 WSLGLSKT
+24 

-43 VNLRVSAA
+43 GVNLRVSAA
-51 DYVVPANP
+51 DITAKQ
-59 LSSVAEIKTDG
+59 LGAGDAIKTDG
-70 SVKYALQ
+70 TKYAIQLKS
-77 ATYIQDYATSG
+77 AYISSQISSQSGYSDKADY
-88 HFLNRFLANAGVGGV
+88 FLGDLGVSSKNANVITLSTLYNGG
-103 ISIGNTTQK
+103 
-112 SSVGSTYTDI
+112 TYTKSIDYI
-122 NSLLNASDVEKHLFT
+122 IKNIGQASGKVYLFT
-137 FETQSDGNI
+137 FEKSGDNTL
-146 KVKNCNDNTY
+146 VKNVNSDTY
-156 WGLNSSKRPY
+156 WGFNSQSRPCR
-166 PVSGVGSATSITF
+166 VTDASSAKPFTYSYDSSNSAFSIS
-179 TLDGS
+179 LDGNRLN
-184 HSGMFILSLDN
+184 G
-195 IIVKTASTASYIIS
+195 VAKTSNYVSASSDYA
-209 VNSSSSYYNTTYKNI
+209 NNLAYYNIYEI
-224 SFKIWPVEE
+224 VESAA
-233 KKASAVNYKF
+233 ASVSYKF

-249 EITALAKSGVEITE
+249 EITALAKTGVTITE
-263 GSTVASLSGVTIPSY
+263 SSTVAGLSGVTIPSY

-289 TSEVAGTSTPEAN
+289 TSESEVAGTSTPEAD

-333 SNHDKTSGNDQYAI
+333 YNHDKTSGNDQYAI

-360 DYSSNYLSDAAGT
+360 DYSDNYLSDAAGT
-373 FSGTAD
+373 FSGTVD
-379 SKLQIVL
+379 SKLQIEL
-386 TDENYYLKSVSTG
+386 TGDNYFLKSVSTR

-405 ADAVSYVA
+405 ADAVAYVA

-460 NGKIARE
+460 NGKIVRE
-467 ASKYYFVEQAANT
+467 ASKYYFVEQASNT

-491 ELTAGTT
+491 ELIAGTT

-516 FNNNELTNI
+516 FYNNVLTNI

-564 LAGTG
+564 LSGDG
-569 VYNYLKQSGNETI
+569 KYNYLKQNDNETI
-582 EASAAAPGAEGY
+582 EASDAAPGAEGY

-646 VLTEITSEVI
+646 VLTEISSDVI
-656 AKETPIVLISKSAA
+656 AKETPIVIISESAA
-670 ASAKLALSYAAGEA
+670 ASAKLALSYAAGEE
-684 QVSDME
+684 QTSDME

-710 GRNGQG
+710 GRNGED

-745 SDLTNNLV
+745 SEMTKNLV

-772 QEQQSAVIFDLSGR
+772 QEQQPAACFDLTGR
-786 RVQQAAKGGIYIMNG
+786 RVQQAAKGGIYIKNG

-806 KCRAN
+806 K
-811 ERN
+811 

>member
-24 WSLGLSKT
+24 WSYGLSKT

-43 VNLRVSAA
+43 GINHRASAQDITA
-51 DYVVPANP
+51 KP
-59 LSSVAEIKTDG
+59 LGAGDVIKTDG
-70 SVKYALQ
+70 TKYAIQLKS
-77 ATYIQDYATSG
+77 AYISSQSGYSDKADY
-88 HFLNRFLANAGVGGV
+88 FLGDLGVNSQSAYVITLSTVYNGG
-103 ISIGNTTQK
+103 
-112 SSVGSTYTDI
+112 TYTKSIDYI
-122 NSLLNASDVEKHLFT
+122 IENIGQASGQVYLFT
-137 FETQSDGNI
+137 FEKSGDNTL
-146 KVKNCNDNTY
+146 VKNVNSDTY
-156 WGLNSSKRPY
+156 WGFNSQSRPCR
-166 PVSGVGSATSITF
+166 VTDASSAKPFTYSYDSSNSAFSIS
-179 TLDGS
+179 LDGNRLNGVS
-184 HSGMFILSLDN
+184 
-195 IIVKTASTASYIIS
+195 KTSNFVSAG
-209 VNSSSSYYNTTYKNI
+209 SSYANNLAYYNIYEI
-224 SFKIWPVEE
+224 VESAA
-233 KKASAVNYKF
+233 ASVSYQF

-249 EITALAKSGVEITE
+249 QITALAKSGVAITE

-289 TSEVAGTSTPEAN
+289 TSEVAGTSTPEAD

-333 SNHDKTSGNDQYAI
+333 YNHDKTSGNDQYAI

-360 DYSSNYLSDAAGT
+360 DSSDKYLSDADGT
-373 FSGTAD
+373 FSGTVD
-379 SKLQIVL
+379 SKLQIEL
-386 TDENYYLKSVSTG
+386 TGDNYFLKSVSTG

-405 ADAVSYVA
+405 ADAVSYVTEMA
-413 DIASATPLSNLSETK
+413 LATPLSNLSETK

-491 ELTAGTT
+491 ELIAGTT

-516 FNNNELTNI
+516 FYNNVLTNI

-569 VYNYLKQSGNETI
+569 VYNYLKQNGNETI
-582 EASAAAPGAEGY
+582 EASDAAPGAEGY

-609 VGGQSYATVYAPV
+609 VGGKSYATVYAPV
-622 ALAKPAG
+622 ALTKPAG

-656 AKETPIVLISKSAA
+656 AKETPIVLISESAA
-670 ASAKLALSYAAGEA
+670 ASATLALSYAAGEA
-684 QVSDME
+684 QASDME
-690 GCILKQLFDAD
+690 GCILKQLFDAK

-710 GRNGQG
+710 GRNGKG

-764 APSELFGT
+764 APSVLFGT

>member
-9 LNRRFLAKPKRVNSL
+9 LNRHFLAKPKRVNSL
-24 WSLGLSKT
+24 WFFGLSKT
-32 FLLICLLVITG
+32 LLLICLLVITG
-43 VNLRVSAA
+43 GINHRVSAQDITYKQLGA
-51 DYVVPANP
+51 DDV
-59 LSSVAEIKTDG
+59 IKTDG
-70 SVKYALQ
+70 TKYALQ
-77 ATYIQDYATSG
+77 LSYSDNITI
-88 HFLNRFLANAGVGGV
+88 NRKNYFLANGGYKSNNIPYITLGVSSSSYISDIANIIKDLEGAG
-103 ISIGNTTQK
+103 K
-112 SSVGSTYTDI
+112 PY
-122 NSLLNASDVEKHLFT
+122 LFT
-137 FETQSDGNI
+137 FEKQSGGTI
-146 KVKNCNDNTY
+146 VVKNYNDDTY
-156 WGLNSSKRPY
+156 WGFPS
-166 PVSGVGSATSITF
+166 TSIYRPSPVEEANAKAF
-179 TLDGS
+179 TCE
-184 HSGMFILSLDN
+184 
-195 IIVKTASTASYIIS
+195 
-209 VNSSSSYYNTTYKNI
+209 YNTTRSAFIIKFDGQNLN
-224 SFKIWPVEE
+224 VESVYSAFLNAAPTKYRSNTGYYRIYE
-233 KKASAVNYKF
+233 IIEPKADQVNYKYY
-243 FDTSDT
+243 DAAG
-249 EITALAKSGVEITE
+249 TALNETAYSVAITTGGTVENLANLPNYVDATFYTNE
-263 GSTVASLSGVTIPSY
+263 GLTAEVPDVT
-278 VNATYY
+278 ATP
-284 TDAAF
+284 A
-289 TSEVAGTSTPEAN
+289 AGT
-302 KTYYVKTRY
+302 TYYVKTRY

-333 SNHDKTSGNDQYAI
+333 YNHDKTSGNDQYAI
-347 KMSGDWYNGFVVQ
+347 KMSGDWYDGFVVQ
-360 DYSSNYLSDAAGT
+360 DYSDNYLSDAAGT
-373 FSGTAD
+373 FGGTAD
-379 SKLQIVL
+379 SKLQIEL
-386 TDENYYLKSVSTG
+386 TDAGYFLKSVSTG
-399 NYISLS
+399 NYIRLS
-405 ADAVSYVA
+405 ADAVAYVA
-413 DIASATPLSNLSETK
+413 DIASATSLSNLSETK

-516 FNNNELTNI
+516 FYNNVLTNI

-552 SNPQNIQAYTIS
+552 SNPQNIQSYTIS

-806 KCRAN
+806 K
-811 ERN
+811 

>member
-1 MFNLKSFV
+1 MFNLKS
-9 LNRRFLAKPKRVNSL
+9 
-24 WSLGLSKT
+24 

-43 VNLRVSAA
+43 GVNHKAAAA
-51 DYVVPANP
+51 DIDYKQLGAGDV
-59 LSSVAEIKTDG
+59 IKTDG
-70 SVKYALQ
+70 TKYAIQLYDVPKFNDIQ
-77 ATYIQDYATSG
+77 KQDY
-88 HFLNRFLANAGVGGV
+88 FLANGGV
-103 ISIGNTTQK
+103 K
-112 SSVGSTYTDI
+112 SSNVAVITLGASSSSIIDI
-122 NSLLNASDVEKHLFT
+122 RNIVSDVEGVGKAYLFT
-137 FETQSDGNI
+137 FEKRSDGAI
-146 KVKNCNDNTY
+146 VVKNYNDGTY
-156 WGLNSSKRPY
+156 WGFNSTSSMRPAPVADISSAKAFTYEYKTEYKYRKSAFMIYLEGASLNEVSNKSPY
-166 PVSGVGSATSITF
+166 V
-179 TLDGS
+179 
-184 HSGMFILSLDN
+184 
-195 IIVKTASTASYIIS
+195 TASSGY
-209 VNSSSSYYNTTYKNI
+209 SSNLTYYNVYEI
-224 SFKIWPVEE
+224 IESAA
-233 KKASAVNYKF
+233 ASVNYKF

-249 EITALAKSGVEITE
+249 EITALAKTGVTITE
-263 GSTVASLSGVTIPSY
+263 SSTVAGLSGVTIPSY

-289 TSEVAGTSTPEAN
+289 TSEVVGTSTPKADN
-302 KTYYVKTRY
+302 TYYVKTRY

-333 SNHDKTSGNDQYAI
+333 YNHDKTSGNDQYAI
-347 KMSGDWYNGFVVQ
+347 KMSGNWYNGFVVQ
-360 DYSSNYLSDAAGT
+360 DYSDNYLSDAAGT
-373 FSGTAD
+373 FSGTAN
-379 SKLQIVL
+379 SKLQIEL
-386 TDENYYLKSVSTG
+386 TDENYYLKSVST
-399 NYISLS
+399 NRYISLS
-405 ADAVSYVA
+405 ANAVAYVTN
-413 DIASATPLSNLSETK
+413 IASATPLSNLSATK

-449 TGVAFDDIVKG
+449 KGVAFDDIVKG
-460 NGKIARE
+460 KGKIARE

-491 ELTAGTT
+491 ELINGGT

-516 FNNNELTNI
+516 FNNKKLTNI
-525 NANKG
+525 NTGQA
-530 LSPQAELGAGTT
+530 LSPQAELGTGTT
-542 ATVGASSVSY
+542 AIVDASSVPVPY
-552 SNPQNIQAYTIS
+552 ANPQNIQAYWIS
-564 LAGTG
+564 LEDTG

-622 ALAKPAG
+622 ALTKPAG

-670 ASAKLALSYAAGEA
+670 ASAKLALSYAVGEA
-684 QVSDME
+684 QASDME

-710 GRNGQG
+710 GRNGEG

-745 SDLTNNLV
+745 SEMTKNLV

-772 QEQQSAVIFDLSGR
+772 QEQQPAACFDLTGR
-786 RVQQAAKGGIYIMNG
+786 RVQQAAKGGIYIKNG

-806 KCRAN
+806 K
-811 ERN
+811 

>member
-24 WSLGLSKT
+24 WSFDLSKT

-43 VNLRVSAA
+43 VNLRVSAQDITYKQLGA
-51 DYVVPANP
+51 DDV
-59 LSSVAEIKTDG
+59 IKTDG
-70 SVKYALQ
+70 TKYAIQLES
-77 ATYIQDYATSG
+77 AYISSSPSGYSDKAGYFLGDLGVRSNNADVITLSTSY
-88 HFLNRFLANAGVGGV
+88 NGG
-103 ISIGNTTQK
+103 
-112 SSVGSTYTDI
+112 TYTKSIDYI
-122 NSLLNASDVEKHLFT
+122 IENIGQASGKVYLFT
-137 FETQSDGNI
+137 FEKSGDNTL
-146 KVKNCNDNTY
+146 VKNVNSDTY
-156 WGLNSSKRPY
+156 WGFNSQSRPCR
-166 PVSGVGSATSITF
+166 VTDASSAKSFTYSYDSSNSAFSIS
-179 TLDGS
+179 LDGNRLNGVS
-184 HSGMFILSLDN
+184 KTSQYVSAGSGYANNL
-195 IIVKTASTASYIIS
+195 A
-209 VNSSSSYYNTTYKNI
+209 YYNIYEI
-224 SFKIWPVEE
+224 VESAA
-233 KKASAVNYKF
+233 ASVSYQF

-249 EITALAKSGVEITE
+249 EITALAKTGVEITE

-289 TSEVAGTSTPEAN
+289 TSEVAGTSTPEAD

-328 GSNYL
+328 GNNYL
-333 SNHDKTSGNDQYAI
+333 YNHGKASGNDQYAI

-360 DYSSNYLSDAAGT
+360 DSSDKYLSDADGT
-373 FSGTAD
+373 FSGTVD
-379 SKLQIVL
+379 SKLQIEL
-386 TDENYYLKSVSTG
+386 TGDNYFLKSVSKG

-405 ADAVSYVA
+405 ANAVSYVTN
-413 DIASATPLSNLSETK
+413 IAFATPLSNLSETK
-428 AGEILAAYPAARY
+428 AREILAAYPAARY

-449 TGVAFDDIVKG
+449 KDVAFDDIVKG
-460 NGKIARE
+460 KGKIERE
-467 ASKYYFVEQAANT
+467 DSKYYFVEQAANT

-491 ELTAGTT
+491 ELVAGRT

-516 FNNNELTNI
+516 FNNKKLTNI
-525 NANKG
+525 NTGQA
-530 LSPQAELGAGTT
+530 LSPQAGLGTGTI
-542 ATVGASSVSY
+542 ATVDASSVY
-552 SNPQNIQAYTIS
+552 YDKPQIFQAYWIS
-564 LAGTG
+564 LADTG
-569 VYNYLKQSGNETI
+569 VYNYLKQNGNETI
-582 EASAAAPGAEGY
+582 ETIKASTAPGVEGH

-622 ALAKPAG
+622 ALTKPAG
-629 ETAKLYTAAFST
+629 ETAKLYTAAFSK

-656 AKETPIVLISKSAA
+656 AKETPIVLISESAA
-670 ASAKLALSYAAGEA
+670 ASAKLALSYALGEA
-684 QVSDME
+684 QASDME

-701 ANRKDYRTL
+701 ANRKDDRAL

-722 PSASVTNIPA
+722 PSDNVTNIPA

-745 SDLTNNLV
+745 SEMTKNLV

-764 APSELFGT
+764 APSALFGT
-772 QEQQSAVIFDLSGR
+772 QEQQPAACFDLSGR

-806 KCRAN
+806 K
-811 ERN
+811 

>member
-1 MFNLKSFV
+1 MSDIANIIKDLEG
-9 LNRRFLAKPKRVNSL
+9 AGKP
-24 WSLGLSKT
+24 
-32 FLLICLLVITG
+32 
-43 VNLRVSAA
+43 
-51 DYVVPANP
+51 Y
-59 LSSVAEIKTDG
+59 
-70 SVKYALQ
+70 
-77 ATYIQDYATSG
+77 
-88 HFLNRFLANAGVGGV
+88 
-103 ISIGNTTQK
+103 
-112 SSVGSTYTDI
+112 
-122 NSLLNASDVEKHLFT
+122 LFT
-137 FETQSDGNI
+137 FEKQSGGTI
-146 KVKNCNDNTY
+146 VVKNYNDDTY
-156 WGLNSSKRPY
+156 WGFPS
-166 PVSGVGSATSITF
+166 TSIYRPSPVEEANAKAF
-179 TLDGS
+179 TCE
-184 HSGMFILSLDN
+184 
-195 IIVKTASTASYIIS
+195 
-209 VNSSSSYYNTTYKNI
+209 YNTTRSAFIIKFDGQNLN
-224 SFKIWPVEE
+224 VESVYSAFLNAAPTKYRSNTGYYRIYE
-233 KKASAVNYKF
+233 IIEPKADQVNYKYY
-243 FDTSDT
+243 DAAG
-249 EITALAKSGVEITE
+249 TALNETAYSVAITTGGTVENLANLPNYVDATFYTNE
-263 GSTVASLSGVTIPSY
+263 GLTAEVPDVT
-278 VNATYY
+278 ATP
-284 TDAAF
+284 A
-289 TSEVAGTSTPEAN
+289 AGT
-302 KTYYVKTRY
+302 TYYVKTRY

-333 SNHDKTSGNDQYAI
+333 YNHDKTSGNDQYAI

-360 DYSSNYLSDAAGT
+360 DSSDKYLSDAAGT
-373 FSGTAD
+373 FSGTVD
-379 SKLQIVL
+379 SKLQIEL
-386 TDENYYLKSVSTG
+386 KDENYYLKSVSTG

-405 ADAVSYVA
+405 ADAVSYV

-491 ELTAGTT
+491 ELIAGTT

-516 FNNNELTNI
+516 FYNNVLTNI

-670 ASAKLALSYAAGEA
+670 ASAKLALSYAAGEE
-684 QVSDME
+684 QTSDME

-710 GRNGQG
+710 GRNGVG

-753 LRFEDGTETGI
+753 LRFEDGTETGL

>member
-1 MFNLKSFV
+1 MFV
-9 LNRRFLAKPKRVNSL
+9 LSFDGKVLK
-24 WSLGLSKT
+24 
-32 FLLICLLVITG
+32 ITG
-43 VNLRVSAA
+43 STSC
-51 DYVVPANP
+51 YV
-59 LSSVAEIKTDG
+59 
-70 SVKYALQ
+70 SVK
-77 ATYIQDYATSG
+77 G
-88 HFLNRFLANAGVGGV
+88 
-103 ISIGNTTQK
+103 
-112 SSVGSTYTDI
+112 SS
-122 NSLLNASDVEKHLFT
+122 
-137 FETQSDGNI
+137 
-146 KVKNCNDNTY
+146 
-156 WGLNSSKRPY
+156 
-166 PVSGVGSATSITF
+166 
-179 TLDGS
+179 
-184 HSGMFILSLDN
+184 
-195 IIVKTASTASYIIS
+195 
-209 VNSSSSYYNTTYKNI
+209 TYKNI

-249 EITALAKSGVEITE
+249 EITALAKSGVAITG

-284 TDAAF
+284 TDAKF
-289 TSEVAGTSTPEAN
+289 TSEVAGTSTPEAD

-317 VLGGTY
+317 VLDGTY

-328 GSNYL
+328 GSKYL
-333 SNHDKTSGNDQYAI
+333 YNHDKTPGNDQYAI
-347 KMSGDWYNGFVVQ
+347 KMSGDWYNGFVIQ
-360 DYSSNYLSDAAGT
+360 DSSDKYLSDDAGT
-373 FSGTAD
+373 FSGTAG
-379 SKLQIVL
+379 SKLQIEL
-386 TDENYYLKSVSTG
+386 TDENYYLKSVRT
-399 NYISLS
+399 NRYISLS
-405 ADAVSYVA
+405 AEAVSYVTN
-413 DIASATPLSNLSETK
+413 IASATPLSNLSETK

-542 ATVGASSVSY
+542 ATVGPSSVSY
-552 SNPQNIQAYTIS
+552 ANPQNIQAYTIS

-656 AKETPIVLISKSAA
+656 AKETPIVLISESAA
-670 ASAKLALSYAAGEA
+670 ASATLALSYAAGEA
-684 QVSDME
+684 QASDME
-690 GCILKQLFDAD
+690 GCILKQLFDAK

-710 GRNGQG
+710 GRNGEG

-806 KCRAN
+806 K
-811 ERN
+811 

>member
-1 MFNLKSFV
+1 MFNLKS
-9 LNRRFLAKPKRVNSL
+9 
-24 WSLGLSKT
+24 
-32 FLLICLLVITG
+32 FLLICLLVITGG

-77 ATYIQDYATSG
+77 ATYIEEYATSG

-103 ISIGNTTQK
+103 ISIGNTSNK
-112 SSVGSTYTDI
+112 SSISSTYTDI
-122 NSLLNASDVEKHLFT
+122 NSLLKASDVEKHLFT
-137 FETQSDGNI
+137 FETHDGKI

-156 WGLNSSKRPY
+156 WGLNSNQRPY
-166 PVSGVGSATSITF
+166 PVSVVGDATPITF

-184 HSGMFILSLDN
+184 HSGMFQLSLN
-195 IIVKTASTASYIIS
+195 GTIVKTGGTASWVIS
-209 VNSSSSYYNTTYKNI
+209 INSKYYNTTYKNI

-249 EITALAKSGVEITE
+249 EITALAKNGVAIKE

-289 TSEVAGTSTPEAN
+289 TSESEVAGTSTPEAD

-333 SNHDKTSGNDQYAI
+333 YNHDKTSGNDQYAI

-360 DYSSNYLSDAAGT
+360 DYSSKSSNYLSDADGT
-373 FSGTAD
+373 FSGTTN
-379 SKLQIVL
+379 SKLQIEL
-386 TDENYYLKSVSTG
+386 KDENYYLKSVST
-399 NYISLS
+399 NRYISLS

-413 DIASATPLSNLSETK
+413 DIDLATPLSNLSETK

-449 TGVAFDDIVKG
+449 TDVAFDDIVKG
-460 NGKIARE
+460 KGKIERE
-467 ASKYYFVEQAANT
+467 DSKYYFVEQAANPN
-480 DYLLSSVNSSQ
+480 YLLSSVNSSQ
-491 ELTAGTT
+491 ELINGGT

-516 FNNNELTNI
+516 FNNKKLTNI
-525 NANKG
+525 NTGQA

-542 ATVGASSVSY
+542 AIVDASSVPVPY
-552 SNPQNIQAYTIS
+552 ANPQNIQAYWIS
-564 LAGTG
+564 LEDTG

-582 EASAAAPGAEGY
+582 VASADAPGAEGY

-622 ALAKPAG
+622 ALTKPAG

-656 AKETPIVLISKSAA
+656 AKETPIVIISESAA
-670 ASAKLALSYAAGEA
+670 ASAKLALSYAAGEE
-684 QVSDME
+684 QTSDME

-710 GRNGQG
+710 GRNGED

-745 SDLTNNLV
+745 SEMTKNLV

-772 QEQQSAVIFDLSGR
+772 QEQQPAAACFDLTGR
-786 RVQQAAKGGIYIMNG
+786 RVQQAAKGGIYIKNG

-806 KCRAN
+806 K
-811 ERN
+811 

>member
-1 MFNLKSFV
+1 MTDASS
-9 LNRRFLAKPKRVNSL
+9 AKPFTYSYDSSNSAFSI
-24 WSLGLSKT
+24 SLDGNRLNGVAKT
-32 FLLICLLVITG
+32 S
-43 VNLRVSAA
+43 NYVSA
-51 DYVVPANP
+51 
-59 LSSVAEIKTDG
+59 SS
-70 SVKYALQ
+70 
-77 ATYIQDYATSG
+77 DYA
-88 HFLNRFLANAGVGGV
+88 NNLA
-103 ISIGNTTQK
+103 
-112 SSVGSTYTDI
+112 
-122 NSLLNASDVEKHLFT
+122 
-137 FETQSDGNI
+137 
-146 KVKNCNDNTY
+146 
-156 WGLNSSKRPY
+156 
-166 PVSGVGSATSITF
+166 
-179 TLDGS
+179 
-184 HSGMFILSLDN
+184 
-195 IIVKTASTASYIIS
+195 
-209 VNSSSSYYNTTYKNI
+209 YYNIYEI
-224 SFKIWPVEE
+224 VESAA
-233 KKASAVNYKF
+233 ASVSYQF
-243 FDTSDT
+243 FDTSDA
-249 EITALAKSGVEITE
+249 EITALAKSGVAITE

-289 TSEVAGTSTPEAN
+289 TSESEVAGTSTPEAD

-323 FALGN
+323 FALGK

-333 SNHDKTSGNDQYAI
+333 YNHDKTSGNDQYAI

-360 DYSSNYLSDAAGT
+360 DSSDKYLSDAAGT
-373 FSGTAD
+373 FSGTVG
-379 SKLQIVL
+379 SKLQIEL
-386 TDENYYLKSVSTG
+386 TDDNYFLKSVRTG

-413 DIASATPLSNLSETK
+413 EMALATPLSNLSETK

-449 TGVAFDDIVKG
+449 TGVAFNDIVKG
-460 NGKIARE
+460 NGKIALE

-480 DYLLSSVNSSQ
+480 AYLLSSVNSSQ
-491 ELTAGTT
+491 ELIARRT

-516 FNNNELTNI
+516 FNNNVLTNI
-525 NANKG
+525 NANEI
-530 LSPQAELGAGTT
+530 LSPQAELGTGTI
-542 ATVGASSVSY
+542 ATVGPSSFVSY
-552 SNPQNIQAYTIS
+552 ANPQNIQAHTIS
-564 LAGTG
+564 LAGTGG

-582 EASAAAPGAEGY
+582 EASAAVPGPEGY

-609 VGGQSYATVYAPV
+609 VGGKSYATVYAPV

-656 AKETPIVLISKSAA
+656 AKETPIVLISESAA
-670 ASAKLALSYAAGEA
+670 ASAKLALSYAAGET
-684 QVSDME
+684 QTSDME

-710 GRNGQG
+710 GRNGKG

-772 QEQQSAVIFDLSGR
+772 QEQQSAVLFDLSGR

-806 KCRAN
+806 K
-811 ERN
+811 

>member
-24 WSLGLSKT
+24 WSFDLSKT

-43 VNLRVSAA
+43 GVNLRVSAA
-51 DYVVPANP
+51 DITAKQ
-59 LSSVAEIKTDG
+59 LGAGDAIKTDG
-70 SVKYALQ
+70 TKYA
-77 ATYIQDYATSG
+77 IQLCDVPTFNEIKKQYY
-88 HFLNRFLANAGVGGV
+88 FLANGGWNSVITLGVNSSSFITN
-103 ISIGNTTQK
+103 ISNI
-112 SSVGSTYTDI
+112 I
-122 NSLLNASDVEKHLFT
+122 SDVEGAGKAYLFT
-137 FETQSDGNI
+137 FEVRSSDGKI
-146 KVKNCNDNTY
+146 VVKNYNDGTY
-156 WGLNSSKRPY
+156 WGFNSTTSKRPS
-166 PVSGVGSATSITF
+166 PVADISNAKAFTYEYKTGYKYGKSAFIIYLEGTS
-179 TLDGS
+179 LNEAS
-184 HSGMFILSLDN
+184 NLS
-195 IIVKTASTASYIIS
+195 AF
-209 VNSSSSYYNTTYKNI
+209 VNALSSNTNQTYYNIYEIN
-224 SFKIWPVEE
+224 EA
-233 KKASAVNYKF
+233 KADQVNYKYYDAAGTPLNETANSVEIKTGGTVENLANIPNYVDATF
-243 FDTSDT
+243 YTNEGLTAEVAD
-249 EITALAKSGVEITE
+249 ITATPA
-263 GSTVASLSGVTIPSY
+263 
-278 VNATYY
+278 
-284 TDAAF
+284 
-289 TSEVAGTSTPEAN
+289 AGT
-302 KTYYVKTRY
+302 TYYVKTRY

-333 SNHDKTSGNDQYAI
+333 YNHGKTSGNDQYAI

-360 DYSSNYLSDAAGT
+360 DSSDKYLSDAAGT

-379 SKLQIVL
+379 SKLQIEL
-386 TDENYYLKSVSTG
+386 TDENYYLKSVSTR

-405 ADAVSYVA
+405 ADAVSYV
-413 DIASATPLSNLSETK
+413 DIGSATPLSNLSETK

-491 ELTAGTT
+491 ELIAGTT

-516 FNNNELTNI
+516 FNDALTNI

-530 LSPQAELGAGTT
+530 LSPQAELGTGTI
-542 ATVGASSVSY
+542 ANVDAYSVSY
-552 SNPQNIQAYTIS
+552 TNPQNIQAYKIS
-564 LAGTG
+564 LSGDG
-569 VYNYLKQSGNETI
+569 KYNYLKQNGNETI
-582 EASAAAPGAEGY
+582 VASDAAPGAEGY

-622 ALAKPAG
+622 ALTKSAG

-656 AKETPIVLISKSAA
+656 AKETPIVLISESAA

-690 GCILKQLFDAD
+690 GCILKQLFDAK

-710 GRNGQG
+710 GRNGKG

-722 PSASVTNIPA
+722 PSVSVTNIPA

-772 QEQQSAVIFDLSGR
+772 QEQQPAVIFDLSGR